1 MIEAIIALIALSVME
16 VILGIDNIVFISIA
30 TAKLPAELQSLGRK
44 LGLAVALVTRLALLC
59 GIFWIAQLVT
69 PVFTITNVVPAAERL
84 RPYFTEKVRME
95 DHMSIQLSAA
105 GMDNESSESNGDA
118 AEEHEAV
125 EPKIDEHAWAE
136 FNEVSWRDVILM
148 AGGLFLIFSSVREI
162 HHEVEHE
169 DGLEDAAPSSKVSF
183 IGVVIQVGIM
193 DIIFS
198 LDSVITAVGMAN
210 QLWVMVTAVIIAV
223 GIMILFANQV
233 GDFVDQNPTVKMLAL
248 AFLLLIGVMLVA
260 EGIGTPISKG
270 YLYFAMSFSLAVEM
284 FNMRK
289 RRLQSPGADIQAA

>member
-1 MIEAIIALIALSVME
+1 MIEAIIALLALSVME

-30 TAKLPAELQSLGRK
+30 TSKLPADLQSLGRR
-44 LGLAVALVTRLALLC
+44 LGLAVALVTRLLLLC
-59 GIFWIAQLVT
+59 GIYWIATLVS
-69 PVFTITNVVPAAERL
+69 PVFTLTEVVPAAEGL
-84 RPYFTEKVRME
+84 RPYFAEKTPME
-95 DHMSIQLSAA
+95 ERLQHQLSAQ
-105 GMDNESSESNGDA
+105 GMDSEEPNEESDS
-118 AEEHEAV
+118 HETAK
-125 EPKIDEHAWAE
+125 ESQPKIDEHAWKE
-136 FNEVSWRDVILM
+136 FNEVSWRDIILL

-169 DGLEDAAPSSKVSF
+169 EGLEETEPASRGSF
-183 IGVVIQVGIM
+183 IAVIIQVGIM

-248 AFLLLIGVMLVA
+248 SFLLLIGVMLVA

-270 YLYFAMSFSLAVEM
+270 YLYFALAFSMLVEM

-289 RRLQSPGADIQAA
+289 RKHATPDTVAA